1 MNFGP
6 GGKDETR
13 DGTVVIGAG
22 IGGLVCAL
30 LVAASGRPV
39 TVLERGAAPGGKM
52 REVAIGEARVDSG
65 PTVLTLRGVFDAIF
79 EAAGASLDE
88 RLPLRQ
94 AQVLARHAWDAEGPP
109 ERARLDLFADVE
121 RSADAIGDFAG
132 AREARGFRDFC
143 RASEEVFRMLDEP
156 FIRAEEPSLPRLMA
170 SQGMF
175 GAHKLMA
182 IRPFTNLMPA
192 LAGFFRDERL
202 AQLFGRYA
210 TYTGSS
216 PYLAPATLMLI
227 AHVEQAG
234 VWLVEGGMQRLAQAL
249 HALAVE
255 RGALF
260 RFGCTAREVLVE
272 GGRVVGVVTGE
283 GERIHAARVVAN
295 ADSGAI
301 AAGILG
307 REAARAVPAMAASQ
321 RSLSAL
327 TLSLHAPTR
336 GFPLARHSVFFSRNY
351 PAEFEAILD
360 RGRLPGEPTV
370 YVCAQDRDDAGAR
383 IDGAAEDAPERLFM
397 IVNAPATGDVRPFSE
412 EEIATCETATFR
424 HLSRLGLSVERRPE
438 ALRITTPS
446 DFERMFPGTGGAL
459 YGRASHGW
467 NASFERPSVR
477 TRLAGFY
484 LCGGSVHPGAGV
496 PMAALSGWT
505 AAHLISRDSDSTA
518 RSRTTGIAGGTST
531 S

>member
-6 GGKDETR
+6 APVADFGQ

-22 IGGLVCAL
+22 IAGLVCAV

-52 REVAIGEARVDSG
+52 REVVVDGARVDSG

-79 EAAGASLDE
+79 EAAGARLDE
-88 RLPLRQ
+88 RVGLRQ
-94 AQVLARHAWDAEGPP
+94 AEILARHAWEGD
-109 ERARLDLFADVE
+109 ARLDLFADVE
-121 RSADAIGDFAG
+121 RSADAIGAFAG
-132 AREARGFRDFC
+132 AREAKGFREFC
-143 RASEEVFRMLDEP
+143 AASARVFAMLDEP
-156 FIRAEEPSLPRLMA
+156 FIRAPEPSLPKLMA
-170 SQGMF
+170 SRGMM
-175 GAHKLMA
+175 GAHELLA
-182 IRPFTNLMPA
+182 IRPFTTLMPA
-192 LAGFFRDERL
+192 LEGYFRDPRL

-234 VWLVEGGMQRLAQAL
+234 VWLVEGGMQRLADAL
-249 HALAVE
+249 RALAAE
-255 RGALF
+255 KGAAF
-260 RFGCTAREVLVE
+260 RFGCEVREVLVE
-272 GGRVVGVVTGE
+272 GGRAAGVVTAQ
-283 GERIHAARVVAN
+283 GERIPAARVVAN

-307 REAARAVPAMAASQ
+307 REAARAVPSMGTAQ

-327 TLSLHAPTR
+327 TVSLRARTR
-336 GFPLARHSVFFSRNY
+336 GFPITRHTVFFSRDY
-351 PAEFEAILD
+351 PAEFEAIFR
-360 RGRLPGEPTV
+360 RGRLPDEPTV
-370 YVCAQDRDDAGAR
+370 YVCAQDRDDRGVR

-397 IVNAPATGDVRPFSE
+397 IVNAPATGDTRPFSE

-424 HLSRLGLSVERRPE
+424 HLNRLGLSVERTRE
-438 ALRITTPS
+438 ATRITTPS
-446 DFERMFPGTGGAL
+446 DFERLFPGTGGAL

-477 TRLAGFY
+477 TRLPGLY
-484 LCGGSVHPGAGV
+484 LAGGSVHPGAGV

-505 AAHLISRDSDSTA
+505 AAHLISRDSASTA